1 VIILIIEIEG
11 FLNHQVLLTGKKYSK
26 QQLKKMYLQAKKCT
40 YESGNFVGVFCR
52 LYKFE
57 QTAYS
62 ENFMVDYVLDTDT
75 GTVYSPS
82 Y

>member
-1 VIILIIEIEG
+1 
-11 FLNHQVLLTGKKYSK
+11 
-26 QQLKKMYLQAKKCT
+26 MYLQAKKCT